1 MVEVGNWLAL
11 FGLLIVLKAGLLLTW
26 GLFRRKVNVEE
37 FKYGWTVIT
46 GATDGI
52 GKGLAVELHRRGFNL
67 ILISRNPGKLD
78 QVKEEL
84 MQQSADAQVVCLPVD
99 FSTCHH
105 DPIPFFQS
113 IEEKL
118 RPYEV
123 SVLIN
128 NVGVMYLGPI
138 HKMAWKEVEEMT
150 AINVYPQTFLTRMM
164 LPGMTARYEA
174 TKQRSLIINLSSTA
188 AILPMPMMSLYGAT
202 KAFNDWLSRALSY
215 ECEPAVQ
222 IVSFRPG
229 VVNTN
234 LPKAANVKGSGPGVI
249 ETEAF
254 AKAAMNCLN
263 QRTCSPHWVHGTMA
277 WAMENIAWPEFMIPV
292 VFWGW
297 KKFSTDW
304 DQGFK
309 KRD

>member
-1 MVEVGNWLAL
+1 MV
-11 FGLLIVLKAGLLLTW
+11 
-26 GLFRRKVNVEE
+26 
-37 FKYGWTVIT
+37 
-46 GATDGI
+46 
-52 GKGLAVELHRRGFNL
+52 
-67 ILISRNPGKLD
+67 
-78 QVKEEL
+78 
-84 MQQSADAQVVCLPVD
+84 
-99 FSTCHH
+99 
-105 DPIPFFQS
+105 
-113 IEEKL
+113 
-118 RPYEV
+118 
-123 SVLIN
+123 
-128 NVGVMYLGPI
+128 
-138 HKMAWKEVEEMT
+138 
-150 AINVYPQTFLTRMM
+150 

>member
-11 FGLLIVLKAGLLLTW
+11 LGLLIVGKSLLGLIW
-26 GLFRRKVNVEE
+26 GLFKRKVDIEE
-37 FKYGWTVIT
+37 FKYGWAVIT

-67 ILISRNPGKLD
+67 VLISRNPGKLE
-78 QVKEEL
+78 QVRAQLLQGSTE
-84 MQQSADAQVVCLPVD
+84 AQVVCVPVD

-105 DPIPFFQS
+105 DPIPFFQA
-113 IEEKL
+113 IEEML
-118 RPYEV
+118 RPYEI

-128 NVGVMYLGPI
+128 NVGVMYLGPL
-138 HKMAWKEVEEMT
+138 HKMAWKEVEEMA
-150 AINVYPQTFLTRMM
+150 AINIYPQTFLTRML
-164 LPGMTARYEA
+164 LPSMTVRYTA

-188 AILPMPMMSLYGAT
+188 SILPLPMMSLYGAT

-215 ECEPAVQ
+215 ECEPAIQ

-254 AKAAMNCLN
+254 SRAAMNCLN
-263 QRTCSPHWVHGTMA
+263 QRTCSPHWVHSLMA
-277 WAMENIAWPEFMIPV
+277 WGMENIAWPEFMIPV

-309 KRD
+309 KID